1 MELMITGNL
10 NVMKKIKFIV
20 AAVAL
25 ACTGCYDDYVKDF
38 EHTGIYMPY
47 QYDLRTFVVGEG
59 MRFDVGVVLGGTSA
73 NGRDRSVRYAVE
85 PALVTGNLAS
95 LLGSDDEELEPFTAF
110 GVMSGASASG
120 SVSQSYV
127 TDAVKASGI
136 SDLTPLPAEYFS
148 LSDPER
154 MVVRSGRHTATVTVK
169 ADERFLADPHASPL
183 PYYAL
188 AFRIAEADADVVP
201 LEKSFAVIAVRYE
214 NMLFGNYWHGGV
226 TTVKN
231 DATGEVVEKNE
242 YPLEIP
248 HDDSRVYTLTTVAP
262 FSLTANAVGGEL
274 NGSKAQL
281 TLTQGEGGAITVS
294 AADGADY
301 VVEADGDCSFNR
313 AKLLQN
319 RRIYLKYKYVKEGLT
334 YHATDTLT
342 FRNRVRDGVNEWQDE
357 NPGNYE

>member
-20 AAVAL
+20 AAAAL

-169 ADERFLADPHASPL
+169 ADERFLADPHASSL

-262 FSLTANAVGGEL
+262 DALTTSRLGDWEGSLR
-274 NGSKAQL
+274 L
-281 TLTQGEGGAITVS
+281 TLRDDGRLDVAS
-294 AADGADY
+294 ADGRY
-301 VVEADGDCSFNR
+301 VIEPFGDGCYFNC
-313 AKLLQN
+313 AKRLQD
-319 RRIYLKYKYVKEGLT
+319 RRLFLNYKFANGDGTTT
-334 YHATDTLT
+334 YIEDVLV

-357 NPGNYE
+357 NPENYK

>member
-1 MELMITGNL
+1 MELMITGKQNA
-10 NVMKKIKFIV
+10 MKKIKFIV
-20 AAVAL
+20 AAAAL
-25 ACTGCYDDYVKDF
+25 ACTGCYDEYVKDF
-38 EHTGIYMPY
+38 ERTGIYMPY

-59 MRFDVGVVLGGTSA
+59 MRFDVGVVLGGTAS
-73 NGRDRSVRYAVE
+73 NGRDRSVRYTVD
-85 PALVTGNLAS
+85 PALVTDNLAPF
-95 LLGSDDEELEPFTAF
+95 LGSDDEEMEPFTAF
-110 GVMSGASASG
+110 QVMSGASPNG

-127 TDAVKASGI
+127 IDAVKASGI
-136 SDLTPLPAEYFS
+136 SGLTPLPVDCFS

-169 ADERFLADPHASPL
+169 ADERFLADPHASPR

-231 DATGEVVEKNE
+231 DVTGEIVEKNE

-248 HDDSRVYTLTTVAP
+248 HDESRVYTLTTAAP
-262 FSLTANAVGGEL
+262 DALTTSRMGDWEGSLR
-274 NGSKAQL
+274 L
-281 TLTQGEGGAITVS
+281 TLREDGGIAVAS
-294 AADGADY
+294 ADGRY
-301 VVEADGDCSFNR
+301 VIEPFGDGCYFNR
-313 AKLLQN
+313 AKRLQDRKLVLN
-319 RRIYLKYKYVKEGLT
+319 YKFSNGDGTTT
-334 YHATDTLT
+334 YIEDVLV

-357 NPGNYE
+357 NPENYK

>member
-20 AAVAL
+20 AAAAL

-110 GVMSGASASG
+110 GVMSGVSASG

-262 FSLTANAVGGEL
+262 DALTTSRLGDWEGSLR
-274 NGSKAQL
+274 L
-281 TLTQGEGGAITVS
+281 TLCDDGGLDVAS
-294 AADGADY
+294 ADGRY
-301 VVEADGDCSFNR
+301 VIEPFGDGCYFNR
-313 AKLLQN
+313 AKRLQD
-319 RRIYLKYKYVKEGLT
+319 RRLFLNYKFANGDGTTT
-334 YHATDTLT
+334 YIEDVLV

-357 NPGNYE
+357 NPENYK

>member
-1 MELMITGNL
+1 
-10 NVMKKIKFIV
+10 
-20 AAVAL
+20 
-25 ACTGCYDDYVKDF
+25 
-38 EHTGIYMPY
+38 
-47 QYDLRTFVVGEG
+47 
-59 MRFDVGVVLGGTSA
+59 
-73 NGRDRSVRYAVE
+73 
-85 PALVTGNLAS
+85 
-95 LLGSDDEELEPFTAF
+95 
-110 GVMSGASASG
+110 MSGVSASG

-262 FSLTANAVGGEL
+262 
-274 NGSKAQL
+274 
-281 TLTQGEGGAITVS
+281 
-294 AADGADY
+294 DGADHFA
-301 VVEADGDCSFNR
+301 VGRLGRFAAADAPRRRR
-313 AKLLQN
+313 A
-319 RRIYLKYKYVKEGLT
+319 RRCLGRRTVC
-334 YHATDTLT
+334 DRT
-342 FRNRVRDGVNEWQDE
+342 FRRRMLFQPCEAGCRTA
-357 NPGNYE
+357 GCF

>member
-1 MELMITGNL
+1 MELMITGNM
-10 NVMKKIKFIV
+10 NVMKKINFIV
-20 AAVAL
+20 AATAL

-73 NGRDRSVRYAVE
+73 NGRDRSVRYVVE
-85 PALVTGNLAS
+85 PALVTGNLAPF
-95 LLGSDDEELEPFTAF
+95 LGSDDEELEPFTAF
-110 GVMSGASASG
+110 EVMSGASASG

-127 TDAVKASGI
+127 TDAMKASGI

-148 LSDPER
+148 LSAPER
-154 MVVRSGRHTATVTVK
+154 MVVRSGRHTATVTVT
-169 ADERFLADPHASPL
+169 ANEQFLSDAHASTK

-188 AFRIAEADADVVP
+188 AFRVVEADADVVP
-201 LEKSFAVIAVRYE
+201 AEKSFAVIAVRYE

-248 HDDSRVYTLTTVAP
+248 HDDSRVYELTTVAP
-262 FSLTANAVGGEL
+262 DALTTSRLGDWEGL
-274 NGSKAQL
+274 LRL
-281 TLTQGEGGAITVS
+281 TLRDDGKIDVAS
-294 AADGADY
+294 ADGRYAI
-301 VVEADGDCSFNR
+301 EPFGDGCYFNR
-313 AKLLQN
+313 AKRLQD
-319 RRIYLKYKYVKEGLT
+319 RRLYLNYKFANGDGTTT
-334 YHATDTLT
+334 YIEDVLV

-357 NPGNYE
+357 NPENYK